1 MTVTNF
7 SDINSG
13 FKNITF
19 PSLPAS
25 NSQGHGELII
35 KVFLILMSVLFP
47 WPGSEYVIPLGAPCH
62 APAGPRS
69 QGFGPHHRHPPEA
82 RGQEGLAG
90 APHRQESLLQ
100 NIKLRIKDCNNTVL
114 YSLLY
119 SFVLC
124 SQE

>member
-1 MTVTNF
+1 MTNF

-35 KVFLILMSVLFP
+35 KVFLNLMSLLFL

-62 APAGPRS
+62 PPAGPRS
-69 QGFGPHHRHPPEA
+69 QGLGPHHRQAPET
-82 RGQEGLAG
+82 RGQEGRAG
-90 APHRQESLLQ
+90 APHRQKSLLQ
-100 NIKLRIKDCNNTVL
+100 DITLRIKDGHGHYSVH
-114 YSLLY
+114 SLLY
-119 SFVLC
+119 TVKL
-124 SQE
+124 